1 MSGLFNEEPTIVVRR
16 QQLDVH
22 AQAQAVAQEAL
33 PELGDSGQ
41 LIENLA
47 VYGSPLLNAATELL
61 GTLVTLPRQ
70 GEPRDLER
78 FRQQVL
84 DGIANFKRRGLYL
97 DYHPSV
103 IDRAC
108 FVLCAAFDEIILYTE
123 WGQRARWENHSLLSK
138 VFNQRNGGEVF
149 FVLLEKACQQPA
161 KLADFIEL
169 QYVLVMLGFKGRY
182 RHVEP
187 GALHDIKSDVY
198 GILRHYREES
208 PLPIPR
214 TPELHTHTQPKKP
227 LSMAKI
233 ITLSCVL
240 LGGGYFASEYW
251 YHTRSDALLSQFA
264 TLDLSDVDLAKT
276 NKDLVYVSNEQDL
289 GLLPLNDP
297 KDLEVTTP
305 SSVTVDWEIL
315 LAVFSESADVL
326 KLSSNLSKSGYDTH
340 SVETDS
346 GIEVILDAGNNLN
359 AIKKLKNELN
369 VRYGLNATI
378 RRAQQ

>member
-1 MSGLFNEEPTIVVRR
+1 MSGLFNEEPTIVIRR
-16 QQLDVH
+16 QQTEFEQTKTSDD
-22 AQAQAVAQEAL
+22 AM
-33 PELGDSGQ
+33 PELGDSAL

-97 DYHPSV
+97 DYHPSI
-103 IDRAC
+103 IDRSC

-138 VFNQRNGGEVF
+138 IFNQRNGGEVF
-149 FVLLEKACQQPA
+149 FALLEKACQQPA

-169 QYVLVMLGFKGRY
+169 QYILIMLGFKGRY
-182 RHVEP
+182 RHADP
-187 GALHDIKSDVY
+187 SALHDVKSDVY
-198 GILRHYREES
+198 SILRHYREES
-208 PLPIPR
+208 RLPVPTTPPLNK
-214 TPELHTHTQPKKP
+214 HKQPTKP
-227 LSMAKI
+227 LSITKI
-233 ITLSCVL
+233 LTITALFL
-240 LGGGYFASEYW
+240 AGGYVASEYW
-251 YHTRSDALLSQFA
+251 YHNRSAVLLSQFSS
-264 TLDLSDVDLAKT
+264 LDLSDVNLAAT
-276 NKDLVYVSNEQDL
+276 NQDLVYVSTPEDV
-289 GLLPLNDP
+289 GLEPLVPAQPEED
-297 KDLEVTTP
+297 VTEKAP
-305 SSVTVDWEIL
+305 VNVDWEIL
-315 LAVFSESADVL
+315 LAVFSQSSDVIR
-326 KLSSNLSKSGYDTH
+326 LSNELNKSGYDTF
-340 SVETDS
+340 SIETDH
-346 GIEVILDAGNNLN
+346 GIELVMDAGTNLS

>member
-1 MSGLFNEEPTIVVRR
+1 MSGLFNEEPTIVIRR
-16 QQLDVH
+16 QQSELSSSP
-22 AQAQAVAQEAL
+22 AQDGSM
-33 PELGDSGQ
+33 PELGDSGL

-103 IDRAC
+103 IDRSC

-138 VFNQRNGGEVF
+138 IFNQRNGGEVF
-149 FVLLEKACQQPA
+149 FALLEKACQQPA
-161 KLADFIEL
+161 KLSDFIEL
-169 QYVLVMLGFKGRY
+169 QYILIMLGFKGRY
-182 RHVEP
+182 RHADP
-187 GALHDIKSDVY
+187 SALHDVKSDVY
-198 GILRHYREES
+198 SILRHYREES
-208 PLPIPR
+208 RLPVPTTPPLNK
-214 TPELHTHTQPKKP
+214 HKQPTKP
-227 LSMAKI
+227 LSISKI
-233 ITLSCVL
+233 VSITALFLVV
-240 LGGGYFASEYW
+240 GYLASEYW
-251 YHTRSDALLSQFA
+251 YHNRSAVLLSQFSS
-264 TLDLSDVDLAKT
+264 LDLSDINLAAT
-276 NKDLVYVSNEQDL
+276 NQDLVYVSTPEDL
-289 GLLPLNDP
+289 GLTPLKPVNSEAESAA
-297 KDLEVTTP
+297 KTAIN
-305 SSVTVDWEIL
+305 VDWEIL
-315 LAVFSESADVL
+315 LAVFSQSSDVI
-326 KLSSNLSKSGYDTH
+326 KLSNALSKSGYDTY
-340 SVETDS
+340 SKETDN
-346 GIEVILDAGNNLN
+346 GIELIMDAGTNLS